1 MNTRTITLNL
11 TDNDIEE
18 ITGFVGQDNFQA
30 AIGYLSTWNT
40 AYPYVQIYRDGKDI
54 DLVATYRDVEG
65 DRSYV
70 LGAVWHD
77 DHYGFH
83 S

>member
-1 MNTRTITLNL
+1 MNPRTITLNL

-18 ITGFVGQDNFQA
+18 IIGFVGQANFQA

-40 AYPYVQIYRDGKDI
+40 SYPYVQIYRDGKDI

-65 DRSYV
+65 DRAYV
-70 LGAVWHD
+70 IGAVWHD